1 MARIYTSSG
10 SLCGF
15 PSASTQKDTL
25 KTAVEIK
32 AIKFQGFQRPGSP
45 SAPGGLRGLLPGK
58 LVGSP
63 LGNR

>member
-1 MARIYTSSG
+1 MVRIYTSIG
-10 SLCGF
+10 SLCEF

-45 SAPGGLRGLLPGK
+45 LALDELRRLLPGK
-58 LVGSP
+58 LV
-63 LGNR
+63 